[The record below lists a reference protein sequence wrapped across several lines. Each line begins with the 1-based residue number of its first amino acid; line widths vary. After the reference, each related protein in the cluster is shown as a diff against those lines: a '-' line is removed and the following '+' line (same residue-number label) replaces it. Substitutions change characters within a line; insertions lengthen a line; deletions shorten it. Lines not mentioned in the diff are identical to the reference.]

1 MTCNNTFIAFL
12 NHLPLIVYFEGIVFL
27 LSTLFILKSKKHHY
41 LFLSILL
48 LYIFNEYTT
57 YYLRFIDHKKYFFID
72 NLIMISTISLSSIL
86 WYIQLGKLN
95 IFKRKIPW
103 IIASF
108 ILIVSLLIYKLDLQ
122 IVYCVIF
129 PIGSIIY
136 LFMYFITCFKK
147 LKSEDFEFFFS
158 NNFILISSPLL
169 MFFGISMIFSFVS
182 WKVQETELF
191 GKTLMIIVGTYIN
204 YITYS
209 LFLLF
214 AYKEYKS
221 AKQVEQ
227 LQNN

>member
-1 MTCNNTFIAFL
+1 MTDSTTFIAFL
-12 NHLPLIVYFEGIVFL
+12 RHLPLIVYYEGVVAL
-27 LSTLFILKSKKHHY
+27 LVTLLILKSKRQHY
-41 LFLSILL
+41 LFLLILL
-48 LYIFNEYTT
+48 LYVLNEYTT
-57 YYLRFIDHKKYFFID
+57 YYLRFTDFKKYYFID
-72 NLIMISTISLSSIL
+72 NLIMISTITLSTIL
-86 WYIQLGKLN
+86 WFIQLGKLN

-103 IIASF
+103 IIASY
-108 ILIVSLLIYKLDLQ
+108 IIIISLLIYKLGLKN
-122 IVYCVIF
+122 ISYVIF

-136 LFMYFITCFKK
+136 LFMYFFTCIKK

-158 NNFILISSPLL
+158 NNFILISSPLF

-182 WKVQETELF
+182 YKVQETELF

-221 AKQVEQ
+221 AKQIEQ